1 MILECKSCSK
11 KFLVPDSAITSNG
24 RLVQCSSCGNKW
36 TQFPAKKENKV
47 KKKQVQQFVS
57 STNITK
63 PVIKKAKKIKKKT
76 GPSIYSKEYLEQ
88 KHGIKI
94 NNKINTKQ
102 KNQISHKMKVNS
114 MGFYSYCLITLIF
127 LVFSLGVLNLTKEII
142 INYFPFTKEYI
153 QYLFENLSNFIII
166 FMDMFN
172 VY

>member
-63 PVIKKAKKIKKKT
+63 PVIKKAKKIKKKKRT
-76 GPSIYSKEYLEQ
+76 
-88 KHGIKI
+88 I
-94 NNKINTKQ
+94 N
-102 KNQISHKMKVNS
+102 
-114 MGFYSYCLITLIF
+114 IF
-127 LVFSLGVLNLTKEII
+127 
-142 INYFPFTKEYI
+142 
-153 QYLFENLSNFIII
+153 
-166 FMDMFN
+166 
-172 VY
+172 